1 MIVVLVASLAVLIGL
16 VVALVLM
23 RGDRLSVHAAPATST
38 MSGGLPPGELSS
50 RDIDDVRFDTVVR
63 GYRMDQVDD
72 VLERVRAELARRD
85 EELRRL
91 RSMAPAGPLRSAG
104 DRLGARAP
112 LASVAPPTVWEDD
125 GDYIDDL
132 GDFPGLRGWGPRAD
146 AQDPTGRPGSG
157 EADGPELGRPR
168 TDR

>member
-63 GYRMDQVDD
+63 GYDQDND
-72 VLERVRAELARRD
+72 IRD
-85 EELRRL
+85 
-91 RSMAPAGPLRSAG
+91 LRSARPHRRKRFMSG
-104 DRLGARAP
+104 RIQKHDIPVIDVNVIGA
-112 LASVAPPTVWEDD
+112 D
-125 GDYIDDL
+125 GL
-132 GDFPGLRGWGPRAD
+132 GDTAGL
-146 AQDPTGRPGSG
+146 S
-157 EADGPELGRPR
+157 
-168 TDR
+168 